1 MYRVAI
7 WIPLVAAIALVAPA
21 VSGQEPGD
29 RPAPPAVNA
38 QVYVK
43 FLVKHCSSDDPRLR
57 YSVREG
63 LRTLGQQS
71 VSALNEAKRNE
82 KNRHVRAFIDRTLER
97 IKEVVRPTPGQG
109 GRRDWMNFMT
119 RRFTSVDI
127 DRIAM
132 DVNLTWEQIE
142 KVEPILK
149 KAGKDMADLW
159 KVFTEAGGFRE
170 REAWGDLREELK
182 ILGDSAKS
190 KLREHL
196 KPQQVARLE
205 RYLNP
210 FGGFGRMGGR
220 GGRGGRGGGGGGG
233 RERP

>member
-1 MYRVAI
+1 MHRVAI
-7 WIPLVAAIALVAPA
+7 WIPLVAAIVLVAPA
-21 VSGQEPGD
+21 ASGQEPGD
-29 RPAPPAVNA
+29 QPAAPAVNA

-43 FLVKHCSSDDPRLR
+43 FLVKHCSNDDPRLR
-57 YSVREG
+57 FSVREG
-63 LRTLGQQS
+63 LRALGQQS
-71 VSALNEAKRNE
+71 VNALNEAKRNE
-82 KNRHVRAFIDRTLER
+82 KNKHVRAFIDRTLAS
-97 IKEVVRPTPGQG
+97 IKEVVRPQTGQG
-109 GRRDWMNFMT
+109 GRRDWMSFMT

-149 KAGKDMADLW
+149 KAGKDAAELW
-159 KVFTEAGGFRE
+159 KVFSEAGSVRDP
-170 REAWGDLREELK
+170 EAWRDFREELK
-182 ILGDSAKS
+182 TYGDSVKS

-210 FGGFGRMGGR
+210 FGGMNRMR
-220 GGRGGRGGGGGGG
+220 GRGGRGGGGGGFG